1 MTDPESSPATRAV
14 RLSPRQIRVLA
25 HPLRSR
31 LLGLLRLDG
40 PSTATALAA
49 VLGTNSGA
57 TSYHLRALAEAGLV
71 TDDPGHE
78 SARDRWWRAAHEL
91 SQYLGSDYAD
101 DPDAAAA
108 ADWIAGRSLDM
119 LSTQFQ
125 AWLAARD
132 RFPPAWRDAA
142 SVNDEPLWLSPAQL
156 EELTSAISAV
166 VDRYRDAERSP
177 DAAQVLVGYL
187 AFPRVSP

>member
-1 MTDPESSPATRAV
+1 MATTATASRVV
-14 RLSPRQIRVLA
+14 RLDNEQIRVLA

-49 VLGTNSGA
+49 VVGTNSGA
-57 TSYHLRALAEAGLV
+57 TSYHLRSLARVGLV
-71 TDDPGHE
+71 IEDQGHP
-78 SARDRWWRAAHEL
+78 SARERWWRAAHEI
-91 SQYLGSDYAD
+91 SQYLGSDFSD

-108 ADWIAGRSLDM
+108 ADWLASRSLEL

-132 RFPPAWRDAA
+132 RFSAAWREAA

-156 EELTSAISAV
+156 AELTSDISAL

-177 DAAQVLVGYL
+177 EAEQVLVGYL
-187 AFPRVSP
+187 AFPRPRP